1 MVRDAKHL
9 EVAAFHAHDADCWHA
24 PFSSMSEHASV
35 DPVAVDAIDGRPW
48 KLGDYEADPDDKPRS
63 AGPASSLQLER
74 AGAAVQDLLY
84 ALLMLDSLLDAGPP
98 SSPQEMSNMGVYGS
112 QCPALR

>member
-35 DPVAVDAIDGRPW
+35 DPVAVDPVAC
-48 KLGDYEADPDDKPRS
+48 
-63 AGPASSLQLER
+63 
-74 AGAAVQDLLY
+74 AA
-84 ALLMLDSLLDAGPP
+84 AAAP
-98 SSPQEMSNMGVYGS
+98 SSSASASAPRAVA
-112 QCPALR
+112 PAVAGDEQ